1 MKTIRETENYR
12 VIERHGTYKLQYNA
26 NGCWRIYG
34 EYKQQKAAIRNLER
48 LESYR
53 K

>member
-12 VIERHGTYKLQYNA
+12 VIESHGTYKLQQNT
-26 NGCWRIYG
+26 GIWRTYA
-34 EYKQQKAAIRNLER
+34 EYKTEKAAIRNLER